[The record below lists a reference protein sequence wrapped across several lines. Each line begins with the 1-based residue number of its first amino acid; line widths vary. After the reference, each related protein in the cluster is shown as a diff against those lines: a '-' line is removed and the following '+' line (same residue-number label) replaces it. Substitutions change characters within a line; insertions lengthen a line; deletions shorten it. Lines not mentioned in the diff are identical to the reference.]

1 MGYIL
6 QKTKGMQEQIKVEIW
21 SDVMCPYC
29 YMGKRKFEGALGQLA
44 QKERIGIEWKSFQ
57 LNPTLQYQ
65 PGRNSY
71 DYLARIKGQSRE
83 WSVMVHDNLTRVA
96 KSLGLDYR
104 FEQTKIT
111 NSFDAHRL
119 LQLAKKHGL
128 TDPLEELLFKA
139 YFTDGELISDHATL
153 TRLAVAA
160 GLPEQEVSLA
170 LSTNQYAEEVHQ
182 DVAEARRLGTNG
194 VPFFVIDRKYA
205 IIGAQ
210 ESEVFKSTLEKALQ
224 ARESNHS

>member
-1 MGYIL
+1 
-6 QKTKGMQEQIKVEIW
+6 
-21 SDVMCPYC
+21 MCPYC
-29 YMGKRKFEGALGQLA
+29 YIGKRKFEAALGQLA
-44 QKERIGIEWKSFQ
+44 QKERIEEEWKSFQ

-71 DYLARIKGQSRE
+71 DYLARLKGQSRE

-96 KSLGLDYR
+96 KTLGLDYR
-104 FEQTKIT
+104 FDQTKIN
-111 NSFDAHRL
+111 NSLDAHRMI
-119 LQLAKKHGL
+119 QLAKKHGL
-128 TDPLEELLFKA
+128 APQMEELLFKA

-160 GLPEQEVSLA
+160 GLPQEEVSLA
-170 LSTNQYAEEVHQ
+170 LSTNQYAEQVHQ
-182 DVAEARRLGTNG
+182 DMAEARHLGTSG

>member
-1 MGYIL
+1 
-6 QKTKGMQEQIKVEIW
+6 MQEKIKVEIW

-29 YMGKRKFEGALGQLA
+29 YIGKRKFEAALEELA
-44 QKERIGIEWKSFQ
+44 QKERIEVEWKSFQ

-83 WSVMVHDNLTRVA
+83 WSVMVHDNLTRMA
-96 KSLGLDYR
+96 KSLGLDYQ
-104 FEQTKIT
+104 FDQTKIT

-119 LQLAKKHGL
+119 IQLAKKYGL
-128 TDPLEELLFKA
+128 TPQMEELLFKA

-153 TRLAVAA
+153 TRLAIAA
-160 GLPEQEVSLA
+160 GLPKEEVSLA
-170 LSTNQYAEEVHQ
+170 LSTNQYAEQVHQ
-182 DVAEARRLGTNG
+182 DMAEARHLGTSG

-210 ESEVFKSTLEKALQ
+210 ESEVFKTTLEKAMQ

>member
-1 MGYIL
+1 
-6 QKTKGMQEQIKVEIW
+6 MQHKIKVEIW

-29 YMGKRKFEGALGQLA
+29 YIGKRKFESAMADMDQR
-44 QKERIGIEWKSFQ
+44 ERIAVEWKSFQ
-57 LNPTLQYQ
+57 LNPSLQYQ

-71 DYLARIKGQSRE
+71 DYLAQIKGQSRE
-83 WSVMVHDNLTRVA
+83 WSVMVHDNLTRMA
-96 KSLGLDYR
+96 KSLGLDYHFDKTR
-104 FEQTKIT
+104 IT
-111 NSFDAHRL
+111 NSFDAHRMI
-119 LQLAKKHGL
+119 QLAKKYGR
-128 TDPLEELLFKA
+128 TSQLEELLFKA

-153 TRLAVAA
+153 TRLAVAT
-160 GLPEQEVSLA
+160 GLPEQQVILA

-210 ESEVFKSTLEKALQ
+210 DPAIFKSTLEKALME
-224 ARESNHS
+224 ESHAS